1 MFGNKQHVEDQDG
14 LKLNTGV
21 SPEIPAPRGKK
32 SKMLFPITSLTFIP
46 NSLFD

>member
-1 MFGNKQHVEDQDG
+1 MFGDKQRVEDQDG

-32 SKMLFPITSLTFIP
+32 SKMLLGITSFIP